1 MPTAVQGIAEA
12 LIKRFEPP
20 PPPKPRKWATPGDLA
35 CALDPSTVQTP
46 ALRCIDR
53 ELVELIDNPNRD
65 KLMIFMPPQEGKSVR
80 VSHRFPE
87 WLLEHNPDLR
97 IAIVSYTDEM
107 ARRHGGDIKLD
118 VEQFNGIESTIDLG
132 LTLRPDS
139 KAAGRWNIKG
149 HKGSVYCTGI
159 GGSLTGKPVDI
170 LIIDDPIKN
179 LEEAHSETYRQK
191 LKNFWRAVA
200 TTRLSPDTKII
211 IIQTRWHE
219 DDLSGW
225 LQVNEPGQWRVLNIP
240 ACAVSHDDPLGRQ
253 PGEYMAS
260 ARGNRAWAR
269 IKKNVGSYI
278 WGALYQ
284 GTPSPAAGGLFKRAH
299 MRYWSAALSDSTR
312 HGRMNGARLDL
323 GGRIVAL
330 DDTWRF
336 VTVDL
341 AASKKTSADFTVA
354 GAWAV
359 SNEGDLILLGG
370 ARARIEET
378 DHWSLVN
385 PLKQQW
391 DCDVV
396 YVESRMFG
404 TTMVYEAAKAG
415 VPVKELKADVD
426 KITRSIPAQVRSENG
441 RLWLPNELSYTDVGT
456 WVAELVSFPNATHD
470 DCVDVVSYAARVVA
484 TEHLS
489 QVDSQSAS
497 RTVKAHKSGAIEM
510 AFQEAIGTY
519 ANGTD
524 FEALQY

>member
-1 MPTAVQGIAEA
+1 
-12 LIKRFEPP
+12 
-20 PPPKPRKWATPGDLA
+20 
-35 CALDPSTVQTP
+35 
-46 ALRCIDR
+46 
-53 ELVELIDNPNRD
+53 
-65 KLMIFMPPQEGKSVR
+65 
-80 VSHRFPE
+80 
-87 WLLEHNPDLR
+87 
-97 IAIVSYTDEM
+97 M
-107 ARRHGGDIKLD
+107 ARRFGGDIKLD
-118 VEQFNGIESTIDLG
+118 VEQFDGVNHATDLG

-159 GGSLTGKPVDI
+159 AGSLIGKPVDI

-179 LEEAHSETYRQK
+179 LKEAHSPVYRQR
-191 LKNFWRAVA
+191 LKDFWRAVA
-200 TTRLSPDTKII
+200 TTRLAPTTKII

-219 DDLSGW
+219 DDLAGW
-225 LQVNEPGQWRVLNIP
+225 LQVNEPGQWRVVNIP
-240 ACAVSHDDPLGRQ
+240 ACATSYDDPLGRQ
-253 PGEYMAS
+253 PGEYMTS
-260 ARGNRAWAR
+260 ARGNRRWAR

-278 WGALYQ
+278 WNALYQ
-284 GTPSPAAGGLFKRAH
+284 GTPTPAAGGLFKRAH
-299 MRYWSAALSDSTR
+299 MRYWSAAPSDSTR
-312 HGRMNGARLDL
+312 HGRMHGARLDL
-323 GGRIVAL
+323 GGRIVWL

-341 AASKKTSADFTVA
+341 AASTKTSADYTVA
-354 GAWAV
+354 GAWAI

-378 DHWSLVN
+378 DHWSLVR

-415 VPVKELKADVD
+415 VPVKELKADTD

-441 RLWLPNELSYTDVGT
+441 RLWLPNELSYNDVGV
-456 WVAELVSFPNATHD
+456 WVAELVSFPNAAHD

-484 TEHLS
+484 TEYLR
-489 QVDSQSAS
+489 QVDAQSAS
-497 RTVKAHKSGAIEM
+497 RVVKSHTAGAVET
-510 AFQEAIGTY
+510 AFQEATGTR

-524 FEALQY
+524 FEALRY